1 MGDGDPRVVSA
12 AFQGRFCTQRE
23 SSCQSPLISAAL
35 RKFVPFDE
43 LLQRLH
49 CLIEELEVP
58 EE

>member
-1 MGDGDPRVVSA
+1 MGEGDPRVVSA
-12 AFQGRFCTQRE
+12 GLPGAALHARE

-43 LLQRLH
+43 PLQRLH
-49 CLIEELEVP
+49 CLVEELEVP